1 MNVSRTVG
9 LGFLTVIS
17 IGAILLAMPFASEEG
32 VWTRPV
38 DALFTA
44 TSATCVTGLIVVDT
58 GSYYSF
64 WGQLVIAIL
73 MQVGGLGYMTAN
85 TFLLLL
91 LGRQFRLR
99 DKIAIQKTLD
109 TPGLAGLRKL
119 IVSIIAVTLF
129 FEIAGVAVLLPIF
142 RQDFAPGES
151 LWLAIF
157 HSISAFNNAGFST
170 FSDSFMGYARSL
182 PLNLI
187 VTILIVFGGLG
198 YQVIME
204 TFLWLW
210 ALLRRFWKKGF
221 SGESTERFLFSL
233 HFKVVTR
240 MTFFLLASGT
250 VLFLFTEWNNP
261 NTLKN
266 WSFFDKILGAW
277 FQSVTTRTAG
287 FTTIET
293 SQLSQAAIM
302 VTIVFMF
309 LGASPGGTGGGIKTT
324 TLRVLLSSTRSVLRG
339 RNYVLCHQRKIPQ
352 EIILKSIGVLVGF
365 LVVAIAAI
373 FLLSISEG
381 TLEPIEIWF
390 EVVSALGTVGLSL
403 GATSSLS
410 IFGKLV
416 ITAAMFVG
424 RVGVLL
430 LISAIVEPA
439 KRSLLQ
445 YPEENLLVG

>member
-17 IGAILLAMPFASEEG
+17 MGAILLAMPFASDEG
-32 VWTRPV
+32 VWTHPV

-44 TSATCVTGLIVVDT
+44 TSATCVTGLVVVDT
-58 GSYYSF
+58 GEHFSF
-64 WGQLVIAIL
+64 WGQLVILIL
-73 MQVGGLGYMTAN
+73 IQVGGLGYMTAT

-99 DKIAIQKTLD
+99 DKIAIQQTLD

-119 IVSIIAVTLF
+119 IVSIIGVTLF
-129 FEIAGVAVLLPIF
+129 FETMGVAVLLPVF
-142 RQDFAPGES
+142 RQDFPS
-151 LWLAIF
+151 PQSWWLAIF

-170 FSDSFMGYARSL
+170 FSNSLMEYARSL
-182 PLNLI
+182 PLNVI
-187 VTILIVFGGLG
+187 VTILVVFGGLG

-204 TFLWLW
+204 IFLWGGAFIQRLW
-210 ALLRRFWKKGF
+210 KQGF
-221 SGESTERFLFSL
+221 SGENTERFLFSL
-233 HFKVVTR
+233 HFKIVTR
-240 MTFFLLASGT
+240 MTLFLLVSGS
-250 VLFLFTEWNNP
+250 VLFLITEWNNP
-261 NTLKN
+261 ATLGS
-266 WSFFDKILGAW
+266 WSFPEKFLGAW

-287 FTTIET
+287 FNTMDI
-293 SQLSQAAIM
+293 SQLSETAILM
-302 VTIVFMF
+302 TMVFMF

-324 TLRVLLSSTRSVLRG
+324 TLRVLFSATRSVLRG

-352 EIILKSIGVLVGF
+352 EVILKSIGVLICS
-365 LVVAIAAI
+365 LVVTIAAM
-373 FLLSISEG
+373 FLLSISDRD
-381 TLEPIEIWF
+381 LELISILF
-390 EVVSALGTVGLSL
+390 EVISAFGTVGLSL
-403 GATSSLS
+403 GVTSSLS
-410 IFGKLV
+410 IFGKLA
-416 ITAAMFVG
+416 IAATMFVG

>member
-1 MNVSRTVG
+1 
-9 LGFLTVIS
+9 
-17 IGAILLAMPFASEEG
+17 
-32 VWTRPV
+32 
-38 DALFTA
+38 
-44 TSATCVTGLIVVDT
+44 
-58 GSYYSF
+58 
-64 WGQLVIAIL
+64 
-73 MQVGGLGYMTAN
+73 
-85 TFLLLL
+85 
-91 LGRQFRLR
+91 
-99 DKIAIQKTLD
+99 
-109 TPGLAGLRKL
+109 
-119 IVSIIAVTLF
+119 
-129 FEIAGVAVLLPIF
+129 
-142 RQDFAPGES
+142 
-151 LWLAIF
+151 
-157 HSISAFNNAGFST
+157 
-170 FSDSFMGYARSL
+170 
-182 PLNLI
+182 
-187 VTILIVFGGLG
+187 
-198 YQVIME
+198 
-204 TFLWLW
+204 
-210 ALLRRFWKKGF
+210 
-221 SGESTERFLFSL
+221 
-233 HFKVVTR
+233 
-240 MTFFLLASGT
+240 
-250 VLFLFTEWNNP
+250 
-261 NTLKN
+261 
-266 WSFFDKILGAW
+266 
-277 FQSVTTRTAG
+277 
-287 FTTIET
+287 
-293 SQLSQAAIM
+293 M